1 MDVYACLPIEVSSV
15 LSRYRGIQE
24 IRIRNNC
31 PVKVNVGGTWYYIG
45 KNCLVTE
52 VSNGIVLD
60 TDCKGIIQKACNNS
74 LYAYEESLAKGF
86 FVMDGGIRVGVCGS
100 VSGPENRYS
109 TYTSLCFRIPN
120 KITVIRDCDKEKL
133 TTESFVVIGPP
144 GSGKTTFLKDF
155 ISLVKD
161 KQNVLVVDERGELE
175 TNESKSADY
184 IKYSTKEYAFTVGVR
199 TMNPNWIV
207 CDEILPSET
216 SLIKNVMCSGVHL
229 ACSCHGRNI
238 EDFNILTG
246 GKSSF
251 EKFVVL
257 STPLGKYQLIERK
270 Q

>member
-1 MDVYACLPIEVSSV
+1 MDVYACLPVEVSSV
-15 LSRYRGIQE
+15 LSRYKGIQE

-31 PVKVNVGGTWYYIG
+31 PVKVNVGGSWYYIG

-60 TDCKGIIQKACNNS
+60 T
-74 LYAYEESLAKGF
+74 GF

-100 VSGPENRYS
+100 VSGLENRYS

-216 SLIKNVMCSGVHL
+216 SLIRNVMCSGVHL

-238 EDFNILTG
+238 EDFIILTG

-257 STPLGKYQLIERK
+257 STPLGKYQIIERK

>member
-100 VSGPENRYS
+100 VSGPENCYS

-133 TTESFVVIGPP
+133 ATESFVVIGPP

-246 GKSSF
+246 GKLSF
-251 EKFVVL
+251 EKLVVL
-257 STPLGKYQLIERK
+257 STPLGNYQIIERK